1 MEAWKSGVVGA
12 LKSALWTDVAAATV
26 LSLAPFAEKVFS
38 FLSKDE
44 VEKLRQEEERKIA
57 TLRRDK
63 KSRLLDA
70 ANDNIDKDDARHADS
85 SSRQQQQDSN
95 ADKNS
100 NSSEEDD
107 AEDDDEEEEDED
119 EDDEDKQHRK
129 DVVDNA
135 VRAQFEDAEDIR

>member
-1 MEAWKSGVVGA
+1 M
-12 LKSALWTDVAAATV
+12 LL
-26 LSLAPFAEKVFS
+26 AEKVFS

-70 ANDNIDKDDARHADS
+70 ANDNIDKDDVARHADKTS
-85 SSRQQQQDSN
+85 TSTSRQQQQQQDS
-95 ADKNS
+95 KNS
-100 NSSEEDD
+100 NSSDEADQ
-107 AEDDDEEEEDED
+107 DEELKQQDNEEQEL
-119 EDDEDKQHRK
+119 EQHRQ

-135 VRAQFEDAEDIR
+135 AMRAQFEDAEDIR